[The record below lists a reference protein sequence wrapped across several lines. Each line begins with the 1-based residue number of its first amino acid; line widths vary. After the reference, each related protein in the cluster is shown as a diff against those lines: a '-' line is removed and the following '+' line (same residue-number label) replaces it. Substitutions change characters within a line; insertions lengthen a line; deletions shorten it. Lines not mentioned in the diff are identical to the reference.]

1 MLIGE
6 KKEVSGGNLLPTLI
20 MGGIAHKRRDTF
32 YVLSGNKQ

>member
-6 KKEVSGGNLLPTLI
+6 KKLSGGNLLPTLI
-20 MGGIAHKRRDTF
+20 RGGIAHEEEKLL